1 MLFYWLTDSPGLY
14 DPCERE
20 PTDLCTLI
28 SLQDR
33 ENITIS
39 AQVRHTVPDCC
50 QSMLVSAQVRHT
62 VPDHCQFML
71 TISFLQFSSN
81 PVLPLKRMKVQ

>member
-1 MLFYWLTDSPGLY
+1 VMMIMMFYWLTDSPGLY

-39 AQVRHTVPDCC
+39 AQVGHTT
-50 QSMLVSAQVRHT
+50 MTIVS
-62 VPDHCQFML
+62 
-71 TISFLQFSSN
+71 S
-81 PVLPLKRMKVQ
+81 